1 MADNNMEMKYVR
13 KLFPELAADADE
25 IELFY
30 ETKANLRKDQLVTMA
45 AGGVVRI
52 QPGIESLS
60 SSILKLMDKGT
71 TRLQNIQLL
80 KWSEELKIGLAWNL
94 LFGFPGDPPEEY
106 GDMAELIPMLT
117 HLPPP
122 TGSGTVRLDRFSPYW
137 RAPDSY
143 GIKNMRPLWTYD
155 LVYAPLP
162 TAVRSQIAY
171 YFDYDHGDFR
181 KPHAYA
187 GATAAAVLAWQTA
200 YHKRHATLEVIN
212 DSGISQVLDSRAP
225 GTPLRYVL
233 DEAEAALL
241 KVLDGATHRDAIL
254 RNLNER
260 LSAHGQLSEFE
271 LAEKL
276 NFLLSRNWLVREG
289 DLILSIVIDRTE
301 RDLVINRRVEMQLLQ
316 FGLEV
321 PAMAVETAGATPF

>member
-1 MADNNMEMKYVR
+1 
-13 KLFPELAADADE
+13 
-25 IELFY
+25 
-30 ETKANLRKDQLVTMA
+30 
-45 AGGVVRI
+45 VRI

-94 LFGFPGDPPEEY
+94 LFGFPGEPPEEY
-106 GDMAELIPMLT
+106 DDMAKLIPVLT

-162 TAVRSQIAY
+162 PAVRSQIAY
-171 YFDYDHGDFR
+171 YFDYDHSDFR
-181 KPHAYA
+181 KPQAYA
-187 GATAAAVLAWQTA
+187 GTTAAAVLEWQTA

-225 GTPLRYVL
+225 GEPLRYVV

-260 LSAHGQLSEFE
+260 LSAHWQLSEFE

-276 NFLLSRNWLVREG
+276 NLMFSKNWLVREG

-321 PAMAVETAGATPF
+321 PTAAVETAGAMAF